1 MSWSPQ
7 LTGIKDGPVI
17 RLGHPLIDAYLEL
30 VAARAR
36 ANTLLAQ
43 AFDLKVFFSF
53 VSKDPS
59 DVTATDVLAFINA
72 QRQPQRGTKVVR
84 IDDGEVGLA
93 ARTIKRRLASIASLY
108 EYLLIRG
115 DSNIAHNPFL
125 GAWRCAGRASEP
137 CGVCHSSEHPARFL
151 G

>member
-7 LTGIKDGPVI
+7 MTGIKDGPVI
-17 RLGHPLIDAYLEL
+17 RLGHPLIDAYLEF

-59 DVTATDVLAFINA
+59 DVTTTDVLAFINA
-72 QRQPQRGTKVVR
+72 QRQPRHGAKVVR
-84 IDDGEVGLA
+84 IQDGETGLLHG
-93 ARTIKRRLASIASLY
+93 RSSGGWRRLPVCMNTCSYAAIPEWRAIRSL
-108 EYLLIRG
+108 
-115 DSNIAHNPFL
+115 AV
-125 GAWRCAGRASEP
+125 WRCVERAS
-137 CGVCHSSEHPARFL
+137 AAYR
-151 G
+151 